1 MATAHRRDERY
12 RRLPGHARRLFT
24 LGDAERQR
32 LWLGSDHILNVRT
45 NWATERH
52 RRFQLGEIQAVTVTG
67 TKRGRN
73 INLILALLSAILALM
88 ALYFAVSLADTA
100 SAVVRQDL
108 LGTGSAILAGLGI
121 LLLVVNLLLGK
132 TCVCR
137 LYTAVQTEH
146 LRALGRMRP
155 ARRFLE
161 IVTPLIEAT
170 QGEVSPEMLS
180 GEGLSAIQA
189 SQHARPRAGRDGH
202 TEMKHAFGGAHMALF
217 IMLILGAIDAFTLG
231 LLSFPGRQF
240 VDLALVMVLFLINIV
255 ALIKQ
260 TNTDLPYTVK
270 ALTWTS
276 LVVVGFLV
284 YSVSIALNLVSAL
297 GGSNLFDMGNVE
309 LPEGTWFR
317 VLTAII
323 GGTMLTFGAL
333 GVLDLLRFRRAYTRM
348 MDAEIATKEQTEE
361 EGDGAA

>member
-12 RRLPGHARRLFT
+12 RRLPGHARRLFSFT
-24 LGDAERQR
+24 DAERQL

-45 NWATERH
+45 RWATEGH
-52 RRFQLGEIQAVTVTG
+52 RRFQLGEIQAITVTG
-67 TKRGRN
+67 TDRGRN
-73 INLILALLSAILALM
+73 INIILALISAILAVA
-88 ALYFAVSLADTA
+88 ALYFIFGLGTDTAVAALGAVSAVFAATA
-100 SAVVRQDL
+100 
-108 LGTGSAILAGLGI
+108 G

-297 GGSNLFDMGNVE
+297 GGSNLFDMGSVE
-309 LPEGTWFR
+309 LPEGAWFR

-323 GGTMLTFGAL
+323 GGTMLSFGAL